1 VRIKHRLGENSIKL
15 YNKQGSGL
23 RVETTINDAAGFKSF
38 RTPEGKP
45 DAKKAWHRMRKG
57 IADPRRRAE
66 TSQAAN
72 NRYLKALASVEDST
86 SLGELTARPCQ
97 PVRRDGRRARPLNPH
112 APDDAKPLDAI
123 SRGEFTINGF
133 RNRDPRELLFD
144 DADAS
149 PEDIRRH
156 AAAVS
161 RKLAVL
167 RMHRLIR
174 KVTSTHRY
182 HLTVHGRIVVTALMT
197 AKNASPEALTK
208 LAA

>member
-1 VRIKHRLGENSIKL
+1 
-15 YNKQGSGL
+15 
-23 RVETTINDAAGFKSF
+23 
-38 RTPEGKP
+38 
-45 DAKKAWHRMRKG
+45 MRKG
-57 IADPRRRAE
+57 IADLRRRAE

-72 NRYLKALASVEDST
+72 NRYLKALASVEDT
-86 SLGELTARPCQ
+86 RSLGELTTGLCQ

-112 APDDAKPLDAI
+112 APDDAKLFDAI

-133 RNRDPRELLFD
+133 RNRDLRELLFE

-149 PEDIRRH
+149 PEDQRRH
-156 AAAVS
+156 SAAVS
-161 RKLAVL
+161 RKLTLL

-182 HLTVHGRIVVTALMT
+182 HLTVQGRIVVTALMT
-197 AKNASPEALTK
+197 ARNTSTQALTR

>member
-1 VRIKHRLGENSIKL
+1 V
-15 YNKQGSGL
+15 L

-45 DAKKAWHRMRKG
+45 DAEKSWHRMRKG
-57 IADPRRRAE
+57 IADLRRRAE

-86 SLGELTARPCQ
+86 PLGELTARLCQ

-112 APDDAKPLDAI
+112 APDDAKLFDAI

-133 RNRDPRELLFD
+133 RNRDLRELLFD
-144 DADAS
+144 GVDTS
-149 PEDIRRH
+149 PEKIRRH

-161 RKLAVL
+161 RKLALL

-174 KVTSTHRY
+174 KVRGTHRY
-182 HLTVHGRIVVTALMT
+182 HLTVQGRIVVTALMT
-197 AKNASPEALTK
+197 ARNASTQALTR
-208 LAA
+208 LTA